1 MCKPFRRMTQDVC
14 MWEKSISHILNMD
27 IILTKMHVF
36 STGSLY
42 SCPGAVWGTFYY
54 GCTHFIWLLVTVER
68 KHLPTAMIILGIAGF
83 FFYISLIGFVILK
96 LYSQRANGLIIIF
109 GWTNR
114 LIQPSYLPFISNS
127 LWSLLSIY
135 EWLFFITNLFFS
147 VVLDLCYCNTI
158 IWYF

>member
-1 MCKPFRRMTQDVC
+1 MY
-14 MWEKSISHILNMD
+14 
-27 IILTKMHVF
+27 
-36 STGSLY
+36 SLQEAFIHAPER
-42 SCPGAVWGTFYY
+42 CEA
-54 GCTHFIWLLVTVER
+54 HFITDARTLFDYLWLLKR

-135 EWLFFITNLFFS
+135 EWLFFINQLVFQCS
-147 VVLDLCYCNTI
+147 SWPLLLQYNYLILLNTLKKTRLI
-158 IWYF
+158 FKPKRWVETVG